1 LVLGLQLA
9 YFKPILFT
17 FYSLVY
23 LLLYCK
29 FQPFTFVFLPS
40 FFFRPQQLNASFEL
54 MLVSL
59 LLFVKRLLQGDL
71 LPKVHQRNFCVELP
85 ARLNPIGTCQ

>member
-1 LVLGLQLA
+1 
-9 YFKPILFT
+9 
-17 FYSLVY
+17 

-40 FFFRPQQLNASFEL
+40 FFFLPEQLNASFEL
-54 MLVSL
+54 MLVSP

-71 LPKVHQRNFCVELP
+71 
-85 ARLNPIGTCQ
+85 